1 MPARPLKYRAFIS
14 YRRKDAGTQARWLRR
29 RLLNFRLPKEVL
41 DDLPEDRRV
50 DAERRVAYFL
60 DTSYQSANEDFWA
73 SNIEPALKD
82 SEYLI
87 VLSSPSA
94 LETRPDGS
102 ENWVAR
108 EIASFLA
115 VHGEA
120 EGRKRIIVALTPK
133 GSTEVFPGSLN
144 QLSGNWDWA
153 DLRDNPGW
161 RLFAPRIA
169 KRLDDAFLKIA
180 ARLFEIPQQLL
191 PVLYREEARQRR
203 VRHACHRGR
212 IDCRCRL
219 SASGVAAPGIGRAG
233 QQVSPASGQWRPGR
247 GFANRAAGQGPI
259 GYSGCQRGTAPG
271 RSRHR

>member
-144 QLSGNWDWA
+144 HLSGNWDWA

-169 KRLDDAFLKIA
+169 KRLDDAFLRIA
-180 ARLFEIPQQLL
+180 ARLFEIPQQL
-191 PVLYREEARQRR
+191 
-203 VRHACHRGR
+203 
-212 IDCRCRL
+212 
-219 SASGVAAPGIGRAG
+219 
-233 QQVSPASGQWRPGR
+233 
-247 GFANRAAGQGPI
+247 
-259 GYSGCQRGTAPG
+259 
-271 RSRHR
+271 